1 MDELLRLVDWK
12 FSKLDKQKIMIN
24 NWLQIADNLINDSSV
39 EEEQPEDESLDDLIA
54 ENSDDSLETWRLKW
68 L

>member
-1 MDELLRLVDWK
+1 
-12 FSKLDKQKIMIN
+12 MIN

-54 ENSDDSLETWRLKW
+54 ENSDDSLET
-68 L
+68 